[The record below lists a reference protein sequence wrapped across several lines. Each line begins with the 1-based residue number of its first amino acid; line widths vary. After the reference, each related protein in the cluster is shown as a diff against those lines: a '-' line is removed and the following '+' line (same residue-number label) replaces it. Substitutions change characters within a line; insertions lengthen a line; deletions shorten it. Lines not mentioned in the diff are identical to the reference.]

1 VLDSADADSLQFLL
15 IKDLKANLRLQER
28 RSPEIGS
35 AKFVFNSAPDTLE
48 INLLDSAD
56 SPVVVERMQDSVFV
70 YHRFTT
76 ADSLFFRV
84 AYANRVDT
92 VRINQ
97 RKQPLDMSRFQLRK
111 NNQPSVLEPIKL
123 MATRPL
129 AQNFDTS
136 LVSWAY
142 DTLTGVKIPF
152 TWQISGVQLEITTE
166 LLPNKRY
173 EIFIAQGALQDW
185 FGAAVDSF
193 RFGFNSLSP
202 DAFGDLVIEG
212 LDSLPKGITH
222 VDLMSEGYELIQ
234 RLKLPAD
241 KKITFQKLRPLSYR
255 IRFFADLNGN
265 NQLDLGSITN
275 HTQPEPLW
283 YLRETAKLRA
293 NWEVSINAAQL
304 IQR

>member
-1 VLDSADADSLQFLL
+1 
-15 IKDLKANLRLQER
+15 
-28 RSPEIGS
+28 
-35 AKFVFNSAPDTLE
+35 
-48 INLLDSAD
+48 
-56 SPVVVERMQDSVFV
+56 MQDSVFV

-152 TWQISGVQLEITTE
+152 TWKISGVQLEITTE